1 MIKIL
6 HYAGIF
12 QRVNGKV
19 QKVRG
24 TVRKVRGAVQK
35 HPAEYKKLGD
45 RDASTCIS
53 CGACV
58 EKCPQHIEIRK
69 ELKNAAKDME
79 TPLYK
84 GVRKGVEILKR
95 F

>member
-45 RDASTCIS
+45 LFWQY
-53 CGACV
+53 V
-58 EKCPQHIEIRK
+58 H
-69 ELKNAAKDME
+69 
-79 TPLYK
+79 
-84 GVRKGVEILKR
+84 KR
-95 F
+95 QRESRR